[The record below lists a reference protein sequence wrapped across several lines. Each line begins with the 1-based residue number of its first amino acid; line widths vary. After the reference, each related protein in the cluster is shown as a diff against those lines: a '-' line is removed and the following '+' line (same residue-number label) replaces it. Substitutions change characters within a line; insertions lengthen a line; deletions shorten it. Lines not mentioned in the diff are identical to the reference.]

1 MSSPITTH
9 ALDTARGLP
18 AAGLPV
24 ELEQLTE
31 DGWRSLRLAT
41 TNDDGRVPGFT
52 DGLELR
58 AATYRMTFDTD
69 AYFAS
74 IGTEGFY
81 PVVRVVFQI
90 REAGGHYHVPLLISP
105 FGYSTYRGS

>member
-18 AAGLPV
+18 ADGLPV
-24 ELEQLTE
+24 ELEQLTD
-31 DGWRSLRLAT
+31 DGWVSLRRAT

-52 DGLELR
+52 DGLVLE
-58 AATYRMTFDTD
+58 ASTYRMTFDTD
-69 AYFAS
+69 AYFAAKE
-74 IGTEGFY
+74 IEGFY
-81 PVVRVVFQI
+81 PVARVVFRI
-90 REAGGHYHVPLLISP
+90 RDTASHYHIPLLLSP

>member
-1 MSSPITTH
+1 VSSPITTH
-9 ALDTARGLP
+9 ALDTARGAP

-24 ELEQLTE
+24 ELEQLTD
-31 DGWRSLRLAT
+31 DGWRSLVRAV

-52 DGLELR
+52 DGLQLQV
-58 AATYRMTFDTD
+58 ATYRMTFDTD
-69 AYFAS
+69 AYFTATS
-74 IGTEGFY
+74 TEGFY

-90 REAGGHYHVPLLISP
+90 RAPDEHYHVPLLISP

>member
-1 MSSPITTH
+1 MSLSTH
-9 ALDTARGLP
+9 ALDTARGRP

-24 ELEQLTE
+24 ELEQLTD
-31 DGWRSLRLAT
+31 DGWVSLRLGE

-52 DGLELR
+52 DGLDLV
-58 AATYRMTFDTD
+58 AATYRMSFDTATYFD
-69 AYFAS
+69 AN
-74 IGTEGFY
+74 GVEGFY

-90 REAGGHYHVPLLISP
+90 REPDEHHHVPLLISP

>member
-1 MSSPITTH
+1 MSNPITTH
-9 ALDTARGLP
+9 ALDTARGVP

-24 ELEQLTE
+24 ELEQLT
-31 DGWRSLRLAT
+31 DTGWTSLRRAV
-41 TNDDGRVPGFT
+41 TNADGRVPDFT
-52 DGLELR
+52 AGLSLQV
-58 AATYRMTFDTD
+58 ATYRMTFDTG
-69 AYFAS
+69 AYFDR

-90 REAGGHYHVPLLISP
+90 RAPGDHYHVPLLISP

>member
-9 ALDTARGLP
+9 ALDTARGVP
-18 AAGLPV
+18 AAGLPI
-24 ELEQLTE
+24 ELEQLTD
-31 DGWRSLRLAT
+31 DGWSSLVRAE

-52 DGLELR
+52 DGVEL
-58 AATYRMTFDTD
+58 AVATYRMTFDTA
-69 AYFAS
+69 AYFERT
-74 IGTEGFY
+74 GTEGFY

-90 REAGGHYHVPLLISP
+90 RAPEQHYHVPLLISP

>member
-9 ALDTARGLP
+9 ALDTARGCP
-18 AAGLPV
+18 AAGLPL
-24 ELEQLTE
+24 ELEQLTD
-31 DGWRSLRLAT
+31 DGWVSLRRAV

-52 DGLELR
+52 DGVELQQ
-58 AATYRMTFDTD
+58 ATYRMTFDTA
-69 AYFAS
+69 AYFEAT
-74 IGTEGFY
+74 GVVGFY

-90 REAGGHYHVPLLISP
+90 LEPGQHYHVPLLISP